1 VSGNSGII
9 VFVAGFLACFGLIF
23 VLAFANLVRIL
34 YAAKN
39 GGLEAAP
46 KFCPH
51 CGEPTLLGGNPW
63 YPTSPAAALRGA
75 SVRIGFLRLGGPTTR
90 AGWTC
95 VKCGGTADKPPA
107 R

>member
-1 VSGNSGII
+1 MSGNSGFL
-9 VFVAGFLACFGLIF
+9 VFVIGFLACFGLIF
-23 VLAFANLVRIL
+23 LLAFANLVRIL

-51 CGEPTLLGGNPW
+51 CGEPTLRGGGIW
-63 YPTSPAAALRGA
+63 YPRSFGAAMRGA
-75 SVRIGFLRLGGPTTR
+75 SMNVGPIRIGGPLTR

-95 VKCGGTADKPPA
+95 VKCGGTAQ
-107 R
+107 